1 MTTTLKLNDAHD
13 LDIVN
18 NNFVVVDGITALRDR
33 LATNLKTFQSEWY
46 LDPSLGIPYF
56 EQVFSKAVNV
66 GVLYTIFSGVIRRTE
81 GVAAVNGLQFEQD
94 NPNRVLTM
102 TFSVTADDG
111 TILEE
116 SISLEGV

>member
-1 MTTTLKLNDAHD
+1 MSTTLKLNDAHD

-46 LDPSLGIPYF
+46 LDPTLGIPYF
-56 EQVFSKAVNV
+56 EQVFTKAVNV

-81 GVAAVNGLQFEQD
+81 GVAAVNSLVFDQD
-94 NPNRVLTM
+94 NANRVLTI

-116 SISLEGV
+116 TISLEGV